1 MKVDPIFAT
10 AIPNLKTLD
19 LSTDCV
25 GVREYFL
32 MICDKLCE
40 NFMSQILVCELE
52 SNVGGVFEKPYQI
65 NVIRLPAP
73 EVEYD
78 SNKHML
84 TLTDEGLQSFIHES
98 SHFLHQYNKG
108 VCIAPAIKGKVI
120 LMNTATQA
128 DMYNAEYEAGFR
140 ATFCSKLYG
149 MNCQEQVLST
159 NLKNLYCYKKHVE
172 DWFRMCSRLL
182 LTNMKTEVMQFM
194 DRVFR
199 RYCQGRDFE
208 EFYNIDAV
216 NIDLTTSEQSELQS
230 ICDKVE

>member
-19 LSTDCV
+19 LSTDCR
-25 GVREYFL
+25 GVREYFR

-40 NFMSQILVCELE
+40 NFMSQILVSELK
-52 SNVGGVFEKPYQI
+52 SNIGGVFEKPYDI
-65 NVIRLPAP
+65 NVIRLPAS

-78 SNKHML
+78 SDKHML
-84 TLTDEGLQSFIHES
+84 ELTDEGLQSFIHES

-108 VCIAPAIKGKVI
+108 VCIAPAIKDKVI
-120 LMNTATQA
+120 LLNTATQA
-128 DMYNAEYEAGFR
+128 DMFDAEFEAGFR
-140 ATFCSKLYG
+140 ATFCSKIYG

-159 NLKNLYCYKKHVE
+159 NLQNLYCYKKHVE
-172 DWFRMCSRLL
+172 DWFRMCSRLCM
-182 LTNMKTEVMQFM
+182 TNVQAEVKRFM

-216 NIDLTTSEQSELQS
+216 NVELTTDELSELQV
-230 ICDKVE
+230 ICDKVV